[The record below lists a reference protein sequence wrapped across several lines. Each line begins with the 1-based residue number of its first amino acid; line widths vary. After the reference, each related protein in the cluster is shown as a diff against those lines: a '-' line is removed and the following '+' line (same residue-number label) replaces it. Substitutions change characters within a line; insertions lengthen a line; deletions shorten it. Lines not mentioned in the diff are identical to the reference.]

1 MQVTVR
7 KSRRKVGKAYRKTT
21 KIKKLRKE
29 HRKRMKR

>member
-7 KSRRKVGKAYRKTT
+7 KSRRKMGKSYRKTT
-21 KIKKLRKE
+21 KIKKLRRM